1 MVEMKR
7 YPSLTLGV
15 LLACVTLRAQT
26 PATPPTG
33 PPRRTRSSDLM
44 QRPEVQRGQKLFAQ
58 SCSPCH
64 GISAEGGA
72 EGPSLVLS
80 GVVRHDK
87 NGDLIGEV
95 IREGRPAKG
104 MPSFQFNA
112 SQIADI
118 VAFLH
123 ARVTISDVRS
133 AGKNGNYSLKQLLTG
148 NAAAGKQ
155 FFDGPG
161 GCSGCHSPTGDLAG
175 IANRYQPVELQALF
189 LYPADTA
196 PETVKVVLPSGKAV
210 EGDLVQLDAFTVALK
225 DADGWYHSWP
235 VRSVKVTVHDPLTAH
250 RKLLYQ
256 YTNADMHNLFAYLE
270 TLK

>member
-1 MVEMKR
+1 MKR

-26 PATPPTG
+26 PATPQTS
-33 PPRRTRSSDLM
+33 PPRRTRSSDVM
-44 QRPEVQRGQKLFAQ
+44 QRPEVQRGQKLFTQ
-58 SCSPCH
+58 SCSFCH
-64 GISAEGGA
+64 GASAEGGA

-80 GVVRHDK
+80 SVVRHDK

-95 IREGRPAKG
+95 IREGRPGKG
-104 MPSFQFNA
+104 MPSFPFDG
-112 SQIADI
+112 SQIADL
-118 VAFLH
+118 VTFLH

-133 AGKNGNYSLKQLLTG
+133 AGKNGSYSLKQLLTG

-196 PETVKVVLPSGKAV
+196 HETVKVVLPSGKTV
-210 EGDLVQLDAFTVALK
+210 EGALAQLDAFTVALK
-225 DADGWYHSWP
+225 DAGGWYHSWP
-235 VRSVKVTVHDPLTAH
+235 IGSVKVTVHDPLAVH
-250 RKLLYQ
+250 RKLLYK
-256 YTNADMHNLFAYLE
+256 YTNTDMHNLFAYLE